1 MNTTSIRPNLAV
13 LAIILAATFPWDF
26 QDHSHWNKVA
36 WLPFVTGIV
45 RPFDLLLN
53 AALYLPLG
61 YLVPA
66 RFRRRGLVAVAGS
79 AFVFSGLLEL
89 TQVWSHVRF
98 PSATDSVMNVVGCV
112 AGAAVANWRAGAIPL
127 AGRAISD

>member
-1 MNTTSIRPNLAV
+1 MSGIWIRPLAA
-13 LAIILAATFPWDF
+13 LAFIFAATFPWDF

-45 RPFDLLLN
+45 RPYDLLLN

-66 RFRRRGLVAVAGS
+66 RFRRRGLAAVAGT
-79 AFVFSGLLEL
+79 AVVISGLLEL
-89 TQVWSHVRF
+89 TQVGSHVRF
-98 PSATDSVMNVVGCV
+98 PSATDSVMNVVGSV
-112 AGAAVANWRAGAIPL
+112 AGAAVANWRANAIPP
-127 AGRAISD
+127 AGRAVSD

>member
-1 MNTTSIRPNLAV
+1 MSGTWIRP
-13 LAIILAATFPWDF
+13 LAALAFIIAVTIPWDF

-45 RPFDLLLN
+45 RPYDLLLN

-66 RFRRRGLVAVAGS
+66 RFRRRGLVAIGGT
-79 AFVFSGLLEL
+79 AFVISGLLEL

-98 PSATDSVMNVVGCV
+98 PSATDSVMNVVGSV
-112 AGAAVANWRAGAIPL
+112 AGAALANWRADAVRP